1 MEVTGATAPPPEIDS
16 EKREGVEGPPI
27 EEKHPLQEDLP
38 WAAPPAG
45 GGGMIREA
53 SSGNDSSDDEHLLDD
68 DSRKVL
74 DKLSTMLKDAEHD
87 RQHAELIKR
96 RNWEQARMLRDEID
110 KLQQKRVKMEDEL
123 YEGEKRMAERRADL
137 ERDAVERELRLE
149 KLNEKLQETRQKL
162 IETMTD
168 VKLTTRR
175 TMEEPRNVVEFDL
188 DEEFEATIEENMG
201 SAPVTSTPSAK
212 TVAPPL
218 SSAAKDS
225 TATIGAPTEILVR
238 TVAANT
244 VRSIS
249 DASIAPKAY
258 AGKTEQDAEEW
269 FEYFERYAEFRKLLP
284 PQKRELFSLLMRD
297 RAADWLLTLPKEDS
311 ATYDR
316 LVEAFK
322 RNYFRSPELRWR
334 EAEELWATTQDDG
347 ERIDDY
353 VCRLK
358 KKARRLGFAADVL
371 HLAVLRGMRG
381 ATKLHVLTQGA
392 KTLEE
397 VLKAARTF
405 EAAQES
411 VKHDTT
417 AALTQ
422 QFAAEAAKRAA
433 LEAEKHAARVEQMT
447 AQIAAM
453 SAPPAART
461 DPVPP
466 AGENRGRPFQRGG
479 GRRWLKPTPQNM
491 QRMNYAQRAAARE
504 EGRTETET
512 TASTCGNCGWV
523 HPQGGCR
530 ARGQI
535 CLRCGKTGHFA
546 RVCRSARQ
554 QPAEAKQD

>member
-1 MEVTGATAPPPEIDS
+1 V
-16 EKREGVEGPPI
+16 GV
-27 EEKHPLQEDLP
+27 
-38 WAAPPAG
+38 PA
-45 GGGMIREA
+45 
-53 SSGNDSSDDEHLLDD
+53 
-68 DSRKVL
+68 
-74 DKLSTMLKDAEHD
+74 
-87 RQHAELIKR
+87 
-96 RNWEQARMLRDEID
+96 
-110 KLQQKRVKMEDEL
+110 
-123 YEGEKRMAERRADL
+123 
-137 ERDAVERELRLE
+137 
-149 KLNEKLQETRQKL
+149 
-162 IETMTD
+162 
-168 VKLTTRR
+168 
-175 TMEEPRNVVEFDL
+175 EF
-188 DEEFEATIEENMG
+188 
-201 SAPVTSTPSAK
+201 
-212 TVAPPL
+212 
-218 SSAAKDS
+218 
-225 TATIGAPTEILVR
+225 LVR

-249 DASIAPKAY
+249 DASIAPKAFT
-258 AGKTEQDAEEW
+258 GKTEQDAEEW

-311 ATYDR
+311 ATYAR

-411 VKHDTT
+411 VKLDTT

-453 SAPPAART
+453 SATPAART
-461 DPVPP
+461 EPAPP
-466 AGENRGRPFQRGG
+466 APGNRGRPFQRGG

-504 EGRTETET
+504 GDQPETE
-512 TASTCGNCGWV
+512 AAG
-523 HPQGGCR
+523 
-530 ARGQI
+530 AA
-535 CLRCGKTGHFA
+535 CGKM
-546 RVCRSARQ
+546 RVGA
-554 QPAEAKQD
+554 PAGWL

>member
-1 MEVTGATAPPPEIDS
+1 MEATGATAPPLEVDN
-16 EKREGVEGPPI
+16 EKCEGAEGSPPG
-27 EEKHPLQEDLP
+27 EKHPLQEDLP
-38 WAAPPAG
+38 WDAPPAG

-68 DSRKVL
+68 NSKRVL
-74 DKLSTMLKDAEHD
+74 DKLSTMLKKAEYD
-87 RQHAELIKR
+87 RQQAEFIKR
-96 RNWEQARMLRDEID
+96 QNLEQAKMLRDEID
-110 KLQQKRVKMEDEL
+110 RLKEKRVQMEDEL

-149 KLNEKLQETRQKL
+149 RLSEKLQETRRKL

-175 TMEEPRNVVEFDL
+175 AMEEPSKVVEIDS
-188 DEEFEATIEENMG
+188 DEEFAATVGENMD
-201 SAPVTSTPSAK
+201 SAPLTSTPSAK
-212 TVAPPL
+212 IVTPPL
-218 SSAAKDS
+218 SSEVKDS
-225 TATIGAPTEILVR
+225 PATVGVPAEILVR

-258 AGKTEQDAEEW
+258 TGKTEQDAEEW

-311 ATYDR
+311 ATYAR

-417 AALTQ
+417 VALTQ
-422 QFAAEAAKRAA
+422 QFAAEAAKR
-433 LEAEKHAARVEQMT
+433 
-447 AQIAAM
+447 
-453 SAPPAART
+453 S
-461 DPVPP
+461 
-466 AGENRGRPFQRGG
+466 GG

-491 QRMNYAQRAAARE
+491 QRINYAQRAAAHE
-504 EGRTETET
+504 EGQPEAETI
-512 TASTCGNCGWV
+512 ASTCGNCGWV

-535 CLRCGKTGHFA
+535 CLRCGKMGHFA

-554 QPAEAKQD
+554 KPTEAKQD